1 MKRGEPSGIFIRMKL
16 PDAIRHAALFPQS
29 DLPDFPPGHPTR
41 CIRVEGVPVTLPVV
55 LPIGLVSPEHV
66 EESRVEHLVD
76 AVRQALVLEQR
87 ERAIWIVPE
96 ASVPDGLAQ
105 RLLALGMRPNDVPGV
120 EARDAQMVCVE
131 EPPPGP
137 PDLVVRPAE
146 TFDEFRAAL
155 LVVTDAFGM
164 DEQARKA
171 FEERA
176 ERLWAFRSDPGSI
189 ETFVALADREVVA
202 FAGARYGRTAVY
214 LAGGGTHPDHRGHG
228 AYRALVR
235 ARWEAAVTRGTPV
248 LTVGAGS
255 MSRPILERLG
265 FSIVGRADCLLDE
278 FG

>member
-1 MKRGEPSGIFIRMKL
+1 MTRGEPSGIVIRMQL
-16 PDAIRHAALFPQS
+16 PDAIRRAALFPQS
-29 DLPDFPPGHPTR
+29 DLSDFPPGHPTR
-41 CIRVEGVPVTLPVV
+41 SIRVEGVPVTLPVV

-66 EESRVEHLVD
+66 EESRIEHLVD
-76 AVRQALVLEQR
+76 AVRQSLVLEQR

-96 ASVPDGLAQ
+96 ASVPNGLAQ
-105 RLLALGMRPNDVPGV
+105 RLSALGMRPNDVPGV
-120 EARDAQMVCVE
+120 EARDAAD
-131 EPPPGP
+131 G
-137 PDLVVRPAE
+137 LRRGTAAGAE

-189 ETFVALADREVVA
+189 ETFVALADGEGDA

-214 LAGGGTHPDHRGHG
+214 LAGGGTHPDHHGRG

-235 ARWEAAVTRGTPV
+235 ARWEAAVARGTPV

-265 FSIVGRADCLLDE
+265 FSIVGWADNLLDE